1 MNITTYIF
9 EIKLLKM
16 NCSFWE
22 LMLIVHHS
30 NQLNPINP
38 KIGFKYIPETIQT
51 TPIVSRDSQQ
61 LFFDNFFGL
70 LIYANFIP
78 GAKWKPRPRSA

>member
-1 MNITTYIF
+1 MNIRTYIL
-9 EIKLLKM
+9 EIKLVKT

-22 LMLIVHHS
+22 LMLIVHNS
-30 NQLNPINP
+30 DQLINP

-61 LFFDNFFGL
+61 LF
-70 LIYANFIP
+70 LITFLAC
-78 GAKWKPRPRSA
+78 